1 MRIATSRAR
10 WTGRRALLALI
21 AVLALVASAC
31 GEDGGDDADSDDAA
45 EQTDDDA
52 DGDDDAGDDADDD
65 GDDGA
70 ASAEGLR
77 VGVTVYDMSSYITQ
91 GQEGMEAY
99 AEANGI
105 ELLWNSAGGDVS
117 NQANQMEQL
126 INAGV
131 DAIIIVPAQAD
142 SLGPQVEMSN
152 EAGIP
157 VIAVNT
163 TLAEGAGLTSAVL
176 PDDVAAGAQ
185 EMQQM
190 ADALGGE
197 GNIVILQGPL
207 GSSPEL
213 DRSAG
218 NQQVLDEYPDINVLA
233 METANWSRAEA
244 ADRMANWITAFGDE
258 IDGVVAQNDDMGL
271 GAVQALREAGI
282 DDVFVVGIDGIED
295 GIRAVQSG
303 DFIGSSLQHGRTQL
317 AAGLAVAVLAAQGE
331 DLPEQFDYIMPP
343 ITPDNVDD
351 FLGNVVTDVDAFLER
366 LPELI
371 ARNLETGE
379 IANEDL

>member
-1 MRIATSRAR
+1 MRTAPQGTRSRA
-10 WTGRRALLALI
+10 RRALLALL

-31 GEDGGDDADSDDAA
+31 GGDAADDGGTADDAADDSSGGDDASAA
-45 EQTDDDA
+45 D
-52 DGDDDAGDDADDD
+52 
-65 GDDGA
+65 
-70 ASAEGLR
+70 GLR

-105 ELLWNSAGGDVS
+105 DLLWNSAGADVS

-126 INAGV
+126 INAEV

-142 SLGPQVEMSN
+142 SLGPQVQMAN

-185 EMQQM
+185 EMQMM

-218 NQQVLDEYPDINVLA
+218 NMQTLEEYPDINVLA

-244 ADRMANWITAFGDE
+244 ADRMANWISAFGDE

-295 GIRAVQSG
+295 GIRAVQNG

-317 AAGLAVAVLAAQGE
+317 AAGLAVAVLAAQGA

-351 FLGNVVTDVDAFLER
+351 FLGNVVTDVPAFLER